1 MPSRSRSFSNQMEHI
16 PDACL
21 VDHDSIPHLTLHWSR
36 PLYVPIISVLNKS
49 MAPPTVDALFRR
61 GIPEHLA
68 KKLSGEGFTLAQLQ
82 QLPVDCMVKLE

>member
-1 MPSRSRSFSNQMEHI
+1 MGHI

-21 VDHDSIPHLTLHWSR
+21 VDHDSIPHRTLHWSR
-36 PLYVPIISVLNKS
+36 PLYVSIISVLDKS
-49 MAPPTVDALFRR
+49 MATPTVDALFRR

-68 KKLSGEGFTLAQLQ
+68 KKLSGGGFTLAQLQ

>member
-1 MPSRSRSFSNQMEHI
+1 MPSPSRSFSHQMGHI

-21 VDHDSIPHLTLHWSR
+21 VDHDSIPRRTLHWSP
-36 PLYVPIISVLNKS
+36 PLYVPIISVLDKS
-49 MAPPTVDALFRR
+49 MATPTVDALFRR

-82 QLPVDCMVKLE
+82 QLPVDCMGKLE